1 MSEDPHYKQSSHY
14 WNNIQWSSVNTPP
27 SAPPPSPGTLTSDYL
42 EQSYNNDHQQPDK
55 TFLNSARNHYEN
67 VPDSSKE
74 KPDKQANIQTLL
86 KLHDLTSKLY
96 DLTVSSDEK
105 EKTEP
110 TTKPVAAKKEAVV
123 NKVKKVVRR
132 PLRPPIRK
140 QHKKFIH
147 KGKKPLR
154 GPINSNKKKR
164 RIQKKRKKG
173 PPPKKKEPSSLTLK
187 LQMPKSIRRVADSA
201 GETLD
206 AVLALVVPGHQAAM
220 RRRRDRNRLS
230 LDDSIMTLAISSGIM
245 AAILAY

>member
-14 WNNIQWSSVNTPP
+14 WNNIQWSSVNT
-27 SAPPPSPGTLTSDYL
+27 PPPSPGTLTSDYL

-110 TTKPVAAKKEAVV
+110 TTKHVAAKKEAMV
-123 NKVKKVVRR
+123 NKIKKVVRR
-132 PLRPPIRK
+132 PLRPPKRK
-140 QHKKFIH
+140 QHKKFIN
-147 KGKKPLR
+147 KVKKPLR
-154 GPINSNKKKR
+154 GPVNNNKKKR